1 MVIKLFRIIALI
13 FLLNLKYDYYILPT
27 RRDEFVITSIWHLK
41 WIRFSLLR
49 QGWKTTLGRI
59 HFITYL
65 HLVISYWTIAYFTQC
80 LTKII
85 HQVNK
90 CKQVL
95 CMIGFT
101 YFTFKCLWYNLYDPK
116 TRGIQWKTNIT
127 YFYLMFLYKNLKY
140 WVITLYTLNYK
151 CTIKSQ
157 QMNPYITSVFI

>member
-85 HQVNK
+85 HQFNK

-101 YFTFKCLWYNLYDPK
+101 YFTFKCLWYNFYTIRRTTQKLEGFSERLTLLISIWCSCTK
-116 TRGIQWKTNIT
+116 T
-127 YFYLMFLYKNLKY
+127 
-140 WVITLYTLNYK
+140 
-151 CTIKSQ
+151 
-157 QMNPYITSVFI
+157 